1 MIGNLD
7 IILAVHY
14 IVSEVVSSGCLSRG
28 TFSAQMEL
36 MVYWGGGGAGLVVMV
51 LGRQRRGKGQGRGTD
66 SVFGH
71 TNE

>member
-36 MVYWGGGGAGLVVMV
+36 MVYWGGGGGRAGGDGV
-51 LGRQRRGKGQGRGTD
+51 GKAEEREGPR
-66 SVFGH
+66 
-71 TNE
+71 